1 MSDDELGPNDSEV
14 APAEAVESLGP
25 LVETFQP
32 GRARLV
38 FAATFGL
45 ALFGVGARAAVRY
58 AAGWSDTSGATNPE
72 VERWGVA
79 AIGAAAAAVAVGLLV
94 YVWSIA
100 STRLLLFETGLAEVR
115 GGRMNVFR
123 WADVTEAREGVTTVR
138 LVKGLGPPGPAASSS
153 VVTLHRR
160 DGGVLWFDADKV
172 RGADR
177 LARLLRSECERR
189 GIPWRV
195 TASTV

>member
-1 MSDDELGPNDSEV
+1 MSDDELGPNDSEI

-32 GRARLV
+32 RRARLA

-45 ALFGVGARAAVRY
+45 ALFGVGSRAAVRY
-58 AAGWSDTSGATNPE
+58 AAGWCDTSGAANPAA
-72 VERWGVA
+72 ERWGVA
-79 AIGAAAAAVAVGLLV
+79 AIGAVAAAAAVGLLI
-94 YVWSIA
+94 YVRSIA
-100 STRLLLFETGLAEVR
+100 STRLLLFGEGVVEVR

-138 LVKGLGPPGPAASSS
+138 LVKGLGALAPAASSS
-153 VVTLHRR
+153 LLTLHRR

-177 LARLLRSECERR
+177 LARSLRAECERR

>member
-1 MSDDELGPNDSEV
+1 MSGDELRPDDPESV
-14 APAEAVESLGP
+14 RAEAVGLLGP
-25 LVETFQP
+25 LVETFRPQ
-32 GRARLV
+32 RARLV

-58 AAGWSDTSGATNPE
+58 AAGWCDTSGAANPA

-79 AIGAAAAAVAVGLLV
+79 AIGAAATAAAVGLLV
-94 YVWSIA
+94 YVRSVA
-100 STRLLLFETGLAEVR
+100 STRLLLLGAGVVEVR
-115 GGRMNVFR
+115 GGRVNVFP
-123 WADVTEAREGVTTVR
+123 WGDVTEAREGVTTVR

-177 LARLLRSECERR
+177 LARSLRAECERR

-195 TASTV
+195 TASAV